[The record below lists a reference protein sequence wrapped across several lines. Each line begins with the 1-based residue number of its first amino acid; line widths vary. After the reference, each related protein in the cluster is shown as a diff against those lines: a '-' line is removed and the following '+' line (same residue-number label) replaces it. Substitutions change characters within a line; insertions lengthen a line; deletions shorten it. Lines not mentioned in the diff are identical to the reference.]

1 MTPKTKALIPPGHL
15 VRSAWG
21 IVHAHW
27 REYAR
32 LVGWY
37 IVPLIIVH
45 AIGQLI
51 YFGGYTLVLTVAFYV
66 FFGLLALLIQTCV
79 IRAMQKYSKGEELGR
94 TIDHLK
100 TTLQYIPAALGIVI
114 IVGSVSFIAIAVIS
128 LPMIV
133 MTVFSLQVP
142 LASVITFLLIL
153 AVLLLL
159 SVYFLFPLYVLIDEH
174 NSIIASIRKSIIL
187 VHGNWLALFA
197 RSLWLVIVGLA
208 VAVLVLYAV
217 VLIIGLLIGAPGEG
231 FREAAETIW
240 WVELAQLVVTMLI
253 APYFVSGTWILYQ
266 DVKKTY
272 ES

>member
-1 MTPKTKALIPPGHL
+1 MKNKTIGLISSQQL
-15 VRSAWG
+15 VSEAWC
-21 IVHAHW
+21 VVRAHW
-27 REYAR
+27 REFLH
-32 LVGWY
+32 LVKWY
-37 IVPLIIVH
+37 ILPLIIVH

-51 YFGGYTLVLTVAFYV
+51 YFGGYTLLLTVAFYV
-66 FFGLLALLIQTCV
+66 FFGLLALLIQTGL

-197 RSLWLVIVGLA
+197 RSLWLVLVGPSFS
-208 VAVLVLYAV
+208 VPVLYAV
-217 VLIIGLLIGAPGEG
+217 VLFFWLFVWGPGEG